1 MPKQTKPAIVIF
13 RDKAYKSRTI
23 VLPGGRTFAVAKRQ
37 IETDDAELIEYLD
50 AHPEFERL
58 PAEG

>member
-1 MPKQTKPAIVIF
+1 MSKQAKPATVIF

-23 VLPGGRTFAVAKRQ
+23 VLPGGRTFDVVKRQ
-37 IETDDAELIEYLD
+37 IETDDAELIDYLD